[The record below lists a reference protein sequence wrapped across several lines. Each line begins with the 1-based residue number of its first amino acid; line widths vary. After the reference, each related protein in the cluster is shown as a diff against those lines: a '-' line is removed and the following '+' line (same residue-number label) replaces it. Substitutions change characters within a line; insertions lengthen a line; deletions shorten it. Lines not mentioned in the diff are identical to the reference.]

1 MVAGATIWV
10 ESPELFAE
18 GCRSLTERLKLMKT
32 RYLFNNFGLS
42 DNPMNIDF
50 FCYLAYAQFATES
63 VVYIPEPAVG
73 AANRANVQTFEKGRL
88 RIDRGEAF
96 SVASRAT
103 RLQRE

>member
-32 RYLFNNFGLS
+32 RYLFNNFGPS

-50 FCYLAYAQFATES
+50 FCYLA
-63 VVYIPEPAVG
+63 
-73 AANRANVQTFEKGRL
+73 
-88 RIDRGEAF
+88 
-96 SVASRAT
+96 
-103 RLQRE
+103 